1 MTGRVWSR
9 LHVSRRAFDCLK
21 CSSRNRTDPDRGVI
35 IRSGEG
41 VIPIVGVVK
50 VIVERTAKIVSVEVV
65 VRGIEVHGLDI

>member
-1 MTGRVWSR
+1 M
-9 LHVSRRAFDCLK
+9 
-21 CSSRNRTDPDRGVI
+21 I

>member
-1 MTGRVWSR
+1 M
-9 LHVSRRAFDCLK
+9 
-21 CSSRNRTDPDRGVI
+21 VI

-65 VRGIEVHGLDI
+65 VRGIEVHGLDICG